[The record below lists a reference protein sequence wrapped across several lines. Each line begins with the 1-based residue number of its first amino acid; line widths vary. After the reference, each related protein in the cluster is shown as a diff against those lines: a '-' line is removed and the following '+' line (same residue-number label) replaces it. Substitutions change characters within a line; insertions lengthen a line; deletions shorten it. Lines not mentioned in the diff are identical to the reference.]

1 MIFVYHLTDT
11 AALEMGRIPFQ
22 DGKALV
28 RHAAGLLEYGTGYE
42 LVATVEGSDLEQ
54 AWNLTNNV
62 NSSWSLEPARGVEVL
77 GKLPVAVNGRVYGH
91 RSSMVG
97 DVFQVDGGSFV
108 VAGVGFLPLPV
119 AG

>member
-1 MIFVYHLTDT
+1 MIYVYHLTD
-11 AALEMGRIPFQ
+11 AASREMSRIGY
-22 DGKALV
+22 DGANIV
-28 RHAAGLLEYGTGYE
+28 RLAAGLLEYGTGYE

-77 GKLPVAVNGRVYGH
+77 GKLPVIDGKTYGH

>member
-42 LVATVEGSDLEQ
+42 LVATVEGSDLER
-54 AWNLTNNV
+54 AYWLTNNID
-62 NSSWSLEPARGVEVL
+62 SSWSLSPAPGVTVL
-77 GKLPVAVNGRVYGH
+77 GTLPVRGGKTYGY

-97 DVFQVDGGSFV
+97 DVFQVDGPAFV
-108 VAGVGFLPLPV
+108 VASFGFEPLPV

>member
-1 MIFVYHLTDT
+1 MIYVYHLTTD
-11 AALEMGRIPFQ
+11 AAREMDRVYFQ
-22 DGKALV
+22 GGKALV

-62 NSSWSLEPARGVEVL
+62 NSSWSLEPARGVTVL
-77 GKLPVAVNGRVYGH
+77 GKLSVIDGKTYGH

>member
-1 MIFVYHLTDT
+1 VT
-11 AALEMGRIPFQ
+11 
-22 DGKALV
+22 
-28 RHAAGLLEYGTGYE
+28 
-42 LVATVEGSDLEQ
+42 
-54 AWNLTNNV
+54 
-62 NSSWSLEPARGVEVL
+62 VL
-77 GKLPVAVNGRVYGH
+77 GKLPVRGGKTYGY